1 MKTFFANKHG
11 NRRQKEECRSR
22 WPVFTACFLFFLSL
36 QIKQTISASDLSQL
50 GLHVI
55 PYPHEVYHEGE
66 DFLFSGELT
75 VVLNS
80 NHSEA
85 DRFAAEELIRDLK
98 NEWNIKG
105 IISGKRGYKSVVLNR
120 KAMGDKL
127 NDQGYQLKT
136 FGNEVIIFAED
147 EAGLFYGTRTFLQL
161 IVKTTNGFRIPGL
174 QITDWPD
181 IKKRAVH
188 YDTKHHQDRR
198 SYVESFIK
206 DLARYKINQLVW
218 EWEDKLAYE
227 SHPEI
232 GAPGAFTIQEM
243 QEITRFAKNYHVEV
257 IPLVQGLGHV
267 SFILKWTQYKHLRE
281 IAASNWEFCPL
292 KDESYD
298 LLFDLW
304 EEAIKATPGSEHI
317 HIGSDETY
325 ELAACPDCRAKADE
339 IGQSGLYHLF
349 VKRATEHLQK
359 LGRKVMVWE
368 TPMGWKKDSLQAKR
382 VDPAMGIVLTESYNY
397 ETETYCYAKE
407 AKTLGYEIYAYD
419 PNPGIEPLFLPYQ
432 FRQQEKKKNVVEG
445 CLENSYR
452 FLTSAA
458 TSGVFDG
465 MIRTSWDDSGLH
477 NQMWMLC
484 FATAAAY
491 SWNGRQ
497 PALEEF
503 EESFFKSYYGPSV
516 QDLTELYFLLNEGAY
531 YYSWTL
537 ERNVWHFGM
546 IGKTHLPDLPRN
558 EHIEYDPFW
567 NAEYSEKISE
577 SEQMLEKMKRA
588 LHIIENNKKAGT
600 RHAYD
605 FEVYQS
611 VAKLIEHTCLTYLDL
626 SNLENKITRAH
637 GQTYLDKQQAYDYLS
652 EAAGI
657 ITASLERR
665 RKIFDELV
673 EIWEK
678 IRLPKGMSTPE
689 KNYFHQEDRAR
700 HYANRRADMSFL
712 ICDEQQ
718 LDMEGY
724 LEQLEAYMQHY
735 KKLWLE

>member
-1 MKTFFANKHG
+1 MNAYFRNETINEREKEAN
-11 NRRQKEECRSR
+11 QSR

-55 PYPHEVYHEGE
+55 PYPREVYNEGE
-66 DFLFSGELT
+66 DFTFSGDLT

-80 NHSEA
+80 GHSEA

-105 IISGKRGYKSVVLNR
+105 IISDKRGYKSVVLNR

-136 FGNEVIIFAED
+136 SGNELVISAKD
-147 EAGLFYGTRTFLQL
+147 DAGLFYGTRTFLQL
-161 IVKTTNGFRIPGL
+161 IVKNTNGFRIPGL
-174 QITDWPD
+174 RITDWPE

-188 YDTKHHQDRR
+188 YDTKHHQDKR

-206 DLARYKINQLVW
+206 DLAHYKINQLVW

-227 SHPEI
+227 SHPEV

-243 QEITRFAKNYHVEV
+243 QELTRFARKYHVEI

-267 SFILKWTQYKHLRE
+267 SFILKWPQYRHLRE
-281 IAASNWEFCPL
+281 IKASNWEFCPL
-292 KDESYD
+292 KDGSYD

-304 EEAIKATPGSEHI
+304 EEAIKATPGSEYI
-317 HIGSDETY
+317 HIGSDETF
-325 ELAACPDCRAKADE
+325 ELAACPDCQAEAEK

-349 VKRATEHLQK
+349 VKRAAEHLQK
-359 LGRKVMVWE
+359 LGRKVMIWE
-368 TPMGWKKDSLQAKR
+368 RPMGWQQRSRQGYKVS
-382 VDPAMGIVLTESYNY
+382 PAQGLVLTESYNY
-397 ETETYCYAKE
+397 ETETFSHAKE
-407 AKTLGYEIYAYD
+407 AKALGYEIYAYD

-432 FRQQEKKKNVVEG
+432 FRESEKTKKAIEG

-465 MIRTSWDDSGLH
+465 MVRTSWDDSGLH

-497 PALEEF
+497 PALADF
-503 EESFFKSYYGPSV
+503 EESFFKNYYGSSV
-516 QDLTELYFLLNEGAY
+516 QDMTELYLLLNEGAY

-558 EHIEYDPFW
+558 GHIEYDPFW
-567 NAEYSEKISE
+567 NAEYREKINE
-577 SEQMLEKMKRA
+577 SEAMLEKMRRA
-588 LHIIENNKKAGT
+588 LHIIENNRKTGT

-605 FEVYQS
+605 FEVYRS

-626 SNLENKITRAH
+626 SNLESKITQAH

-652 EAAGI
+652 EAAAI

-665 RKIFDELV
+665 EKTFNELV

-678 IRLPKGMSTPE
+678 TRLPKGMSTPE

-700 HYANRRADMSFL
+700 HYANRRADMSYL

-724 LEQLEAYMQHY
+724 LKALEAYMQYY

>member
-1 MKTFFANKHG
+1 MKTFFANKPG
-11 NRRQKEECRSR
+11 NRRQKEECRRR

-55 PYPHEVYHEGE
+55 PYPREVYHEGE
-66 DFLFSGELT
+66 DFLFSDELT

-105 IISGKRGYKSVVLNR
+105 MISGKRGYKSVVLNR

-136 FGNEVIIFAED
+136 SGNEVVISAKD

-174 QITDWPD
+174 HITDWPD

-188 YDTKHHQDRR
+188 YDTKHHQDKR

-206 DLARYKINQLVW
+206 DLAHYKINQLVW

-243 QEITRFAKNYHVEV
+243 QEITRFAKKYHVEV

-267 SFILKWTQYKHLRE
+267 SFILKWPQYKHLRE

-304 EEAIKATPGSEHI
+304 EEAIKATPGSEYI

-349 VKRATEHLQK
+349 VKRAAEHLQK

-368 TPMGWKKDSLQAKR
+368 TPMGWEKSSSPAKR
-382 VDPAMGIVLTESYNY
+382 VDPAKGIVLTESYNY
-397 ETETYCYAKE
+397 ETETYRYAKE

-432 FRQQEKKKNVVEG
+432 FRQSEKKKKMIEG
-445 CLENSYR
+445 CLENSCR

-458 TSGVFDG
+458 TSGAFDG

-477 NQMWMLC
+477 NQVWMLC

-497 PALEEF
+497 PALPEF
-503 EESFFKSYYGPSV
+503 EESFFKSYYGSSV
-516 QDLTELYFLLNEGAY
+516 QDMTELYLLLNEGAY

-567 NAEYSEKISE
+567 NDEYSEKISE
-577 SEQMLEKMKRA
+577 SEEMLEKMRRA
-588 LHIIENNKKAGT
+588 LHIIENNRKAGT

-605 FEVYQS
+605 FEVYRS
-611 VAKLIEHTCLTYLDL
+611 VVKLIEHTCLTYFDL
-626 SNLENKITRAH
+626 SNLESEITQAH
-637 GQTYLDKQQAYDYLS
+637 GQTYLDKQHAYDHLS
-652 EAAGI
+652 KAAGI

-665 RKIFDELV
+665 EKIFNELV

-678 IRLPKGMSTPE
+678 TRLPKGMSTPG

-700 HYANRRADMSFL
+700 HYANRGADMSFL

-724 LEQLEAYMQHY
+724 LEELEGYIQY
-735 KKLWLE
+735 YRKLWLE